1 MVAKHGAEN
10 APPPWQ
16 TFTITN
22 DIQEGNL
29 HYVQKVF
36 EGNFEVSVFLDDYAR
51 RLTCWSSLIYSI
63 LQLRQML

>member
-1 MVAKHGAEN
+1 MVAKYGAEN

-29 HYVQKVF
+29 HFVQKVF
-36 EGNFEVSVFLDDYAR
+36 EGEFEVSGCLGDYVQ
-51 RLTCWSSLIYSI
+51 RLTAGVV
-63 LQLRQML
+63 